1 MRDLFEMNPST
12 FVLAQNG
19 LASLR
24 LGGRSCRISCV
35 TGRLWVTISGRQEDS
50 VLDPGEEVTFTERGR
65 IVVEALRMATVR
77 LKINTAARVKAPAP
91 LGRLQPMAGMS
102 A

>member
-1 MRDLFEMNPST
+1 MSH
-12 FVLAQNG
+12 
-19 LASLR
+19 SLCDWQAM
-24 LGGRSCRISCV
+24 GNHQWAWG
-35 TGRLWVTISGRQEDS
+35 DS